1 MFYIKCNFNNSS
13 NMSVLGILNS
23 SYEKSNI
30 SILGNSISSQTIT
43 KVRHNV
49 DKSTH
54 NTYLEFYYNSDAANA
69 ISVELIGILDVTRR
83 WELIDKWEL
92 TQETVENVVT
102 YSITDL
108 ELLGDIKE
116 LLPTT
121 DKTGNHT
128 VPDLS
133 KYRFLLFSLRG
144 TTNGGWYTSTI
155 FPTKLFRA
163 RGCEVIV
170 ESNNLDA
177 SFVYVSDTTIN
188 LNRVATN
195 RGASVY
201 GIK

>member
-1 MFYIKCNFNNSS
+1 M
-13 NMSVLGILNS
+13 
-23 SYEKSNI
+23 
-30 SILGNSISSQTIT
+30 
-43 KVRHNV
+43 
-49 DKSTH
+49 
-54 NTYLEFYYNSDAANA
+54 
-69 ISVELIGILDVTRR
+69 
-83 WELIDKWEL
+83 
-92 TQETVENVVT
+92 
-102 YSITDL
+102 
-108 ELLGDIKE
+108 

-144 TTNGGWYTSTI
+144 TTNGGWYTSTT

-195 RGASVY
+195 RGASIY

>member
-1 MFYIKCNFNNSS
+1 MVYLELYYNQTSS
-13 NMSVLGILNS
+13 LGNTVKIEALSLEPSDGSLQWVLINP
-23 SYEKSNI
+23 YEKTEESVEGT
-30 SILGNSISSQTIT
+30 SVISSCDLVT
-43 KVRHNV
+43 KDR
-49 DKSTH
+49 
-54 NTYLEFYYNSDAANA
+54 
-69 ISVELIGILDVTRR
+69 
-83 WELIDKWEL
+83 
-92 TQETVENVVT
+92 NVVT
-102 YSITDL
+102 NSDL
-108 ELLGDIKE
+108 ELLGDITV

-144 TTNGGWYTSTI
+144 TTNGGWHTSTI

>member
-1 MFYIKCNFNNSS
+1 MEPSGDCVWELMNQ
-13 NMSVLGILNS
+13 
-23 SYEKSNI
+23 YEKTEESIDNI
-30 SILGNSISSQTIT
+30 KIISSCNLISRDRNIVT
-43 KVRHNV
+43 
-49 DKSTH
+49 
-54 NTYLEFYYNSDAANA
+54 NS
-69 ISVELIGILDVTRR
+69 
-83 WELIDKWEL
+83 
-92 TQETVENVVT
+92 
-102 YSITDL
+102 DL
-108 ELLGDIKE
+108 ELLGDITV

-188 LNRVATN
+188 LNRVAAN